1 MYRGRLEEGVARKET
16 RGRRLEEGMA
26 RKKIVGRKEEGAR
39 ERGIGA
45 RVVIGRKT

>member
-1 MYRGRLEEGVARKET
+1 MYRGRLEEGVARKEA